1 MSIQLSKNTTI
12 TAKAIEEDEREDKR
26 RKRLL
31 LLLMLLLALLA
42 CVVTLFIRY
51 LWQPVPLPELLP
63 IPVNVNYA
71 PHYLFSIYEIERP
84 IGVAVSPDGD
94 RIYVAETGGERLV
107 KVFDRDGDLLNSFA
121 PPRTRPGERS
131 PVYVTTDKTG
141 RVYVTDRLQHAVFVY
156 DELGT
161 YLDTIL
167 GPDLTLSEYVSKH
180 VGSLP
185 PGTVLAYNSFEPDAY
200 YQIGETEQTI
210 PAPSPVGWA
219 PLGIRMD
226 SAGNMLLTDVAA
238 DRHTVREIS
247 GDVLLSASWQDFAPP
262 ENIFGAYGQGDG
274 QLLFPNT
281 AVAGSRGRVY
291 VTDGNNGRISV
302 WDGEGN
308 FLFHFGQGSGDGAL
322 SLPRGAVIDS
332 RDRLHVVDAVG
343 QDIKVYDVSGS
354 EISLLFAFGDW
365 GMGDGQFN
373 YPSDIALDATGRVYV
388 ADRENNRIQ
397 IWSY

>member
-1 MSIQLSKNTTI
+1 MSIELSEDAAI
-12 TAKAIEEDEREDKR
+12 TAEAIEEDEREDKR
-26 RKRLL
+26 RRLL
-31 LLLMLLLALLA
+31 LLFLMLLLALLA
-42 CVVTLFIRY
+42 CVVALFIRY
-51 LWQPVPLPELLP
+51 LWRPAPLPEILP
-63 IPVNVNYA
+63 LPVDVNYA
-71 PHYLFSIYEIERP
+71 PHYLFSIYGIEKP

-94 RIYVAETGGERLV
+94 RIYVAETGGERQV
-107 KVFDRDGDLLNSFA
+107 KIFDRDGDPLGSVA
-121 PPRTRPGERS
+121 PPRTTPGERS
-131 PVYVTTDKTG
+131 PVYIAIDRTG

-185 PGTVLAYNSFEPDAY
+185 PGTVLAYNAFEPDAY
-200 YQIGETEQTI
+200 YQIGEAEQTI
-210 PAPSPVGWA
+210 PAPSLVGWA
-219 PLGIRMD
+219 PLGIRID
-226 SAGNMLLTDVAA
+226 GEGNMLLTDVAA
-238 DRHTVREIS
+238 DLHTVREIS

-262 ENIFGAYGQGDG
+262 ENVFGAYGQGDG
-274 QLLFPNT
+274 QFLFPNT
-281 AVAGSRGRVY
+281 AVTGSRGRVY

-308 FLFHFGQGSGDGAL
+308 FLFHFGQGTGDGAL
-322 SLPRGAVIDS
+322 SLPRGATIDS

-343 QDIKVYDVSGS
+343 QNIKVYDVSSS
-354 EISLLFAFGDW
+354 ELSLLFTFGDW

-373 YPSDIALDATGRVYV
+373 YPSDIALDVTGRVYI